1 MNSMQR
7 PEVFSLVHRL
17 LPGFELQTSD
27 VSINVT
33 YEDAGELAYRRS
45 NSFHRFNRT
54 NLIYRRI
61 GLHRRID
68 YQQMGV
74 SDSNVPHKRNDYHQ
88 SAYQIPTFNTTDA
101 AKRRTGGRRPASRRI
116 RFQRSTLKLLHRP
129 IDYQQIGVSNS
140 NAQNNRIDNQRL
152 SYRIPTSTQQISRP
166 ANQRTGDRRPAT
178 GARRPAIGNRRPAHH
193 VHQLPTVDVDK
204 TDRRSLDQLRSI
216 DGDRPSTPC
225 SQR

>member
-7 PEVFSLVHRL
+7 PGLFFLVHRL

-33 YEDAGELAYRRS
+33 DEDAGELAYRQS
-45 NSFHRFNRT
+45 NNFHRFNRT
-54 NLIYRRI
+54 DLIYRQI
-61 GLHRRID
+61 GLHSKKAYRI
-68 YQQMGV
+68 Q
-74 SDSNVPHKRNDYHQ
+74 
-88 SAYQIPTFNTTDA
+88 TFYTKETITTN
-101 AKRRTGGRRPASRRI
+101 RRI
-116 RFQRSTLKLLHRP
+116 RFQRST
-129 IDYQQIGVSNS
+129 QQMRQSGVPE
-140 NAQNNRIDNQRL
+140 A
-152 SYRIPTSTQQISRP
+152 
-166 ANQRTGDRRPAT
+166 GDRRVAVSDSNVQHSNCYIGQSITSKSAYQIPTLKTTESITSDWRIEFQLQHNRLVHRRISVPAT